1 MENMQKYL
9 DQAVAMA
16 MDFVPKLIGA
26 IIVLWIGFW
35 IANRLSILIR
45 KSLER
50 SNFSLEI
57 SSFIVS
63 LASVGMKLLVLLSAA
78 GIIGFDTSSLV
89 AVIAAASF
97 AVGMALQ
104 GGLGNLASGILILV
118 FKPYKVNDW
127 IDVQDKFGKVEE
139 IQIFN
144 TIMVTPGLKTLI
156 IPNGQITDNIVTNY
170 SRKNFIRMELN
181 VTMPYEESYPRVEKI
196 IMEVLKDTPGV
207 LATPEPE
214 VGIETYDS
222 HNMLIAVRPYVIPD
236 NFWDVTFETHRR
248 IKAAF
253 SEHDVKVAYSEGVE
267 LGPIGA

>member
-1 MENMQKYL
+1 MEEAQTYFEKG
-9 DQAVAMA
+9 VGMA
-16 MDFVPKLIGA
+16 MEFAPKIAGA
-26 IIVLWIGFW
+26 IIILFIGFW
-35 IANRLSILIR
+35 VISRVGVLIS
-45 KSLER
+45 KALER
-50 SNFSLEI
+50 SSFSLEI

-63 LASVGMKLLVLLSAA
+63 LANVGLKLLVILSAA

-104 GGLGNLASGILILV
+104 GGLANFASGILILV
-118 FKPYKVNDW
+118 FKPYLVNDW
-127 IDVQDKFGKVEE
+127 IEIDGKFGKVEE

-144 TIMVTPGLKTLI
+144 TLMVTPGLKTLI

-170 SRKNFIRMELN
+170 SRKEFIRMELN
-181 VTMPYEESYPRVEKI
+181 VTMPYAESYPKVEKI
-196 IMEVLKDTPGV
+196 IMDVLLNTPGV
-207 LATPEPE
+207 LETPAPE

-222 HNMLIAVRPYVIPD
+222 HNMVIAVRPYVIPD

-253 SEHDVKVAYSEGVE
+253 SENNIKVAYSEGVE

>member
-1 MENMQKYL
+1 MQKYL
-9 DQAVAMA
+9 DQAVEMA
-16 MDFVPKLIGA
+16 MNFVPKLIGA
-26 IIVLWIGFW
+26 LLILWIGFW

-45 KSLER
+45 KALER

-63 LASVGMKLLVLLSAA
+63 LASVGMKLIVLLSAA

-118 FKPYKVNDW
+118 FKPYKVHDW
-127 IDVQDKFGKVEE
+127 IEVQDKFGKVEE

-207 LATPEPE
+207 LDTPEPE

-222 HNMLIAVRPYVIPD
+222 HNMVIAVRPYVIPD
-236 NFWDVTFETHRR
+236 DFWDVTFETHRR